1 MLGLLDTRREQTEE
15 PKFWKWGF
23 GKTAWAAQM
32 QWALQ
37 RSIDISRCCLVVP
50 SDCGLELVWRITW
63 VIAQPWPVS
72 RSWQP
77 GYSDTKTSLVQT
89 QGFAA
94 HAFCQSQGSV
104 CKSLESLDSCR
115 QGSLLE
121 RIFCFSILHHVTQH
135 VTDNDLLHLDTIMP
149 EFRDHCSIRS
159 SV

>member
-1 MLGLLDTRREQTEE
+1 MELGIREDSLGCTDAMGTAKEHRHISLLPGCT
-15 PKFWKWGF
+15 
-23 GKTAWAAQM
+23 
-32 QWALQ
+32 
-37 RSIDISRCCLVVP
+37 

-72 RSWQP
+72 GSWQP
-77 GYSDTKTSLVQT
+77 GYSDTNTSLVQT

-104 CKSLESLDSCR
+104 FKSRENLDSCR

-121 RIFCFSILHHVTQH
+121 KISCFSILHHVTQH
-135 VTDNDLLHLDTIMP
+135 VTDNDLLHLDTMMP
-149 EFRDHCSIRS
+149 ESRDHCSIRS